1 MAHLAYLSHS
11 RLGLQLLAVVI
22 GLFVLSPA
30 MAKKSDRS
38 QTMQLK
44 QDSFSG
50 SYLPNSITTLTG
62 HVLVTQGSTK
72 LSGDLAKVYMGAD
85 QQMDRLVMTGKP
97 AHIEEQNDNDQWMSG
112 DAAQLDYDNVTG
124 VAVLTGQATVR
135 QQGHSDMRADK
146 LTYNTQTYQVTGEG
160 NTRITLQPKIAT
172 AAPAEKN

>member
-1 MAHLAYLSHS
+1 MVSIAPSSHKGP
-11 RLGLQLLAVVI
+11 GLQLLVVVVC
-22 GLFVLSPA
+22 LFVLSPA
-30 MAKKSDRS
+30 MAKKSDRT

-124 VAVLTGQATVR
+124 IAVLTGQATVR
-135 QQGHSDMRADK
+135 QHGQSDMHADK

-172 AAPAEKN
+172 GAPAEKN

>member
-1 MAHLAYLSHS
+1 MARIASSYHRGPS
-11 RLGLQLLAVVI
+11 LQLLAMVVSV
-22 GLFVLSPA
+22 FVMSPA

-50 SYLPNSITTLTG
+50 SYSPNSITTLTG
-62 HVLVTQGSTK
+62 HVLLTQGSTK
-72 LSGDLAKVYMGAD
+72 LSGDLARVYMGPD

-135 QQGHSDMRADK
+135 QQGHSDMHADK
-146 LTYNTQTYQVTGEG
+146 LTYNTQTYQVMGEG